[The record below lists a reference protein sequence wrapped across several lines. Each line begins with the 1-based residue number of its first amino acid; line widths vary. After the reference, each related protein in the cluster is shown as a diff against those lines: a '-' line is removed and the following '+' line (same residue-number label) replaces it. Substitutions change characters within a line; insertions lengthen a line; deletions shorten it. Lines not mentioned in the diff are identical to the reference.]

1 MGMEEKNVLMKI
13 LSLSDKAIS
22 FIYSPQVQK
31 RFQGVDL
38 IIGCG
43 DLPYYYL
50 EYALNALDVPLFF
63 VRGNHDKELEYS
75 TAGKQSSPAGGVD
88 LHRRVINH
96 QGLLLA
102 GVEGSL
108 RYKPGPF
115 QYTQAEMWN
124 HVFRLVPV
132 FLINYIKTGR
142 YLDVLVT
149 HAPLKGIHD
158 KQDLCHQGINAFRW
172 LVIVFQ
178 PQFCFHGHVHVYRPG
193 HITETRLGPTRIINT
208 FGFREAFVNPPLKR
222 NSKINLENI

>member
-1 MGMEEKNVLMKI
+1 MKI
-13 LSLSDKAIS
+13 LSLSDKTIS
-22 FIYSPQVQK
+22 FIYSPQVQN

-63 VRGNHDKELEYS
+63 VRGNHDKEIEYS

-96 QGLLLA
+96 KGLLLA
-102 GVEGSL
+102 GIEGSL

-124 HVFRLVPV
+124 HVFRLVPG
-132 FLINYIKTGR
+132 FLINHIKTGR
-142 YLDVLVT
+142 YLDVFVT

-172 LVIVFQ
+172 LVNVFR
-178 PQFCFHGHVHVYRPG
+178 PLCFYHGHVHVYRPG
-193 HITETRLGPTRIINT
+193 HITETRLGPTRVINT
-208 FGFREAFVNPPLKR
+208 FGFREVSVNPRIKL
-222 NSKINLENI
+222 NCEINLEDI

>member
-1 MGMEEKNVLMKI
+1 MKI
-13 LSLSDKAIS
+13 LSLSDKTIS
-22 FIYSPQVQK
+22 FIYSPQVQN

-63 VRGNHDKELEYS
+63 VRGNHDKEIEYS

-96 QGLLLA
+96 KGLLLA
-102 GVEGSL
+102 GIEGSL

-115 QYTQAEMWN
+115 QYTQVEMWN
-124 HVFRLVPV
+124 HVFRLVPGL
-132 FLINYIKTGR
+132 LINHIKTGR
-142 YLDVLVT
+142 YLDVFVS

-158 KQDLCHQGINAFRW
+158 KQDLPHQGINAFRW
-172 LVIVFQ
+172 LVNVFQ
-178 PQFCFHGHVHVYRPG
+178 PLFFYHGHVHVYRPG
-193 HITETRLGPTRIINT
+193 HITETRLGPTRVINT
-208 FGFREAFVNPPLKR
+208 FGFREASVNPPIKL
-222 NSKINLENI
+222 NCKINLEDI

>member
-1 MGMEEKNVLMKI
+1 MEEKNVLMKI

>member
-1 MGMEEKNVLMKI
+1 MKI
-13 LSLSDKAIS
+13 LSLSDKTIS
-22 FIYSPQVQK
+22 FIYSPQVQN

-63 VRGNHDKELEYS
+63 VRGNHDKEIEYS

-88 LHRRVINH
+88 LHRRMINH
-96 QGLLLA
+96 KGLLLA
-102 GVEGSL
+102 GIEGSL

-115 QYTQAEMWN
+115 QYTQAEMWS
-124 HVFRLVPV
+124 HAFHLVPGL
-132 FLINYIKTGR
+132 LINHIKTGR
-142 YLDVLVT
+142 YLDVFVT

-172 LVIVFQ
+172 LVNVFQ
-178 PQFCFHGHVHVYRPG
+178 PMYFYHGHVHVYRPG
-193 HITETRLGPTRIINT
+193 HITESRLGSTRIINT
-208 FGFREAFVNPPLKR
+208 FGFREGFVNPPIKL
-222 NSKINLENI
+222 NCKINLEDI